1 MIQRSL
7 GFDSYVISITIV
19 TGGGGSPLQFLS
31 SWISRN
37 PEAKGSTESVLD
49 YVVPCI
55 HDGDDLNSIS
65 LVSHKFYELDCITLK
80 HLNVHLFY
88 ASNLSTLSKRFPF
101 IESLTHKG
109 LPYSDVLSQILATPW
124 IKEISVKFDCL
135 KALYI
140 RRFSEKGL
148 LHIAQYCNDLRSL
161 CLEDNGVEDDNELVG
176 KANGECYLGL
186 ISNIVQRPRFE
197 ISIIACPNLE
207 VLCTDDVCGDM
218 GLRVIGRFCKKL
230 RKLTHHGDLTQMG
243 LIALVQGCT
252 NLEYLDVTLLDIS
265 NEAFECVG
273 THLKNICD
281 FHMHLY
287 NKGIDLPLDNGIR
300 AMLKGCI
307 KLKRLTLFLHDEEL
321 TDVGLLK
328 LSKGSPRLRKLYFW
342 NCPFGDQAIA
352 TFVFNIQ
359 SLRYVWVKDYLDT
372 VLALTRPTFNAKV
385 LTELTPY
392 VTLAEKLHKLAVQL
406 VANGS
411 GLGSVKIT
419 YTFSRATDNLDTPLV
434 RAMLAKGICV
444 NGEQVI
450 VDGSSGK
457 PLEIIRVQIANTSIL
472 DEEENVNITS
482 LSFGRIQQYNILVIG
497 VDEKPSKKDLNKID
511 KIFAVFLAF

>member
-1 MIQRSL
+1 M
-7 GFDSYVISITIV
+7 
-19 TGGGGSPLQFLS
+19 
-31 SWISRN
+31 
-37 PEAKGSTESVLD
+37 
-49 YVVPCI
+49 
-55 HDGDDLNSIS
+55 
-65 LVSHKFYELDCITLK
+65 LVSDQDLK
-80 HLNVHLFY
+80 L
-88 ASNLSTLSKRFPF
+88 
-101 IESLTHKG
+101 
-109 LPYSDVLSQILATPW
+109 LAKTQ
-124 IKEISVKFDCL
+124 
-135 KALYI
+135 
-140 RRFSEKGL
+140 
-148 LHIAQYCNDLRSL
+148 AQYCNDLRSL

-176 KANGECYLGL
+176 KANGEWLRELDLRNTPIESLHFSIFDLYDENFTFLTEKC
-186 ISNIVQRPRFE
+186 SNSLVSLKITPNHVNHLRDAFSHAIKLKDFHGVIFDKDGDYTSFKFPPV
-197 ISIIACPNLE
+197 ILCPNLE

-218 GLRVIGRFCKKL
+218 GLRVIGRVCKKL

-273 THLKNICD
+273 THLKNICN

-406 VANGS
+406 VANGN